1 MPIPIICL
9 ETTLRQYAES
19 FRSSFSKPQFQHLVT
34 VLMGFMLAPERRTLT
49 GLLSRVAHASSL
61 SALSRFFSEAPWLHE
76 QLAQAWLTRFRQQ
89 LAPPVQAEHQRQQA
103 SRPRKRGCPKKTVVT
118 AFAIFDDT
126 TSAKHVQGEPG
137 KAMKG
142 VGRHYSSSANKPIES
157 HGLVVG
163 LLTLLGRRCPL
174 PPMLYRQRA
183 VAQAEGVPFHSKIE
197 LVVKAI
203 DRLVSVPDTLT
214 HVLVDAWYTCRPVW
228 RAALRRGFL
237 ITGGIRVNRVL
248 RLPDPNRPGCHRKVR
263 LGSYIQELK
272 PQDFV
277 LVSWRGRLVAAHL
290 VRTFV
295 YKLGAAQVL
304 VVKENPEAPT
314 ARCFATSDLEAD
326 VLTVASYA
334 SQRWDIETWIEDA
347 KELLGLDHYQLTS
360 ADSMVRFWHLVCCCY
375 LYLDEVRAQLVAT
388 GHREATIGD
397 ALRHQ
402 QQLQYLLFLEWLW
415 EQFSQGHSVQEVQAL
430 LAA

>member
-49 GLLSRVAHASSL
+49 GLLSRVAQASSL

-89 LAPPVQAEHQRQQA
+89 LAPQVQAEHQRQQA
-103 SRPRKRGCPKKTVVT
+103 SQPRKRGRPKKTEVT

-126 TSAKHVQGEPG
+126 TSAKHVQGKQG
-137 KAMKG
+137 KATSG
-142 VGRHYSSSANKPIES
+142 VGKHYSSSANKPIES

-174 PPMLYRQRA
+174 PPMLYRQKA
-183 VAQAEGVPFHSKIE
+183 VAQTEGVPFHSKIE
-197 LVVKAI
+197 LLVKAI
-203 DRLVSVPDTLT
+203 DSLVPLPDTLT

-228 RAALRRGFL
+228 RAALRRGFM
-237 ITGGIRVNRVL
+237 ITGGIR
-248 RLPDPNRPGCHRKVR
+248 RLPDPQRPGRQRKLR
-263 LGSYIQELK
+263 LSSYLAELG

-277 LVSWRGRLVAAHL
+277 MVPWRGRVVAAHL

-304 VVKENPEAPT
+304 VIKENPKTSPQT

-326 VLTVASYA
+326 VTTIAYYA

-360 ADSMVRFWHLVCCCY
+360 ADSVVRFWHLVCCCY
-375 LYLDEVRAQLVAT
+375 LYLDEVRAQLVAA
-388 GHREATIGD
+388 GRHGATIGD

-402 QQLQYLLFLEWLW
+402 QQLQYHLFLEWLW
-415 EQFSQGHSVQEVQAL
+415 EQFYQGHSVQEVEGL